1 MADAHLVGLLQN
13 AVLEGVALPERP
25 VAVHVVIHPLIDRSR
40 LLAHRRHERPRT
52 AAVAAALG
60 VSVQTNNVVPA
71 MHNHRGEVANSID
84 MFKQVVVS
92 FKEAIVREV
101 VTFYARQ
108 RDRLLRF
115 AEFVNQFL
123 IWQKS

>member
-1 MADAHLVGLLQN
+1 MS
-13 AVLEGVALPERP
+13 GVRNDIECCLWPGPMQLPRAP
-25 VAVHVVIHPLIDRSR
+25 QRA
-40 LLAHRRHERPRT
+40 
-52 AAVAAALG
+52 
-60 VSVQTNNVVPA
+60 NNVVPA
-71 MHNHRGEVANSID
+71 MHNHRGDVAYSID

-108 RDRLLRF
+108 RDRLLGF

>member
-1 MADAHLVGLLQN
+1 MPCVRNDIECCFWPGPMQLPRAHQ
-13 AVLEGVALPERP
+13 R
-25 VAVHVVIHPLIDRSR
+25 
-40 LLAHRRHERPRT
+40 
-52 AAVAAALG
+52 
-60 VSVQTNNVVPA
+60 TNNVVPA
-71 MHNHRGEVANSID
+71 MNNHRGEAANSID

-92 FKEAIVREV
+92 FEEAVVREV

-108 RDRLLRF
+108 GDRLLGF